1 MWAVFLVAII
11 ERGQL
16 MDPNE
21 KWFDMFRVLFELVS
35 AFGGI
40 GLSLGF
46 PNVCYNPLAV
56 FPRSVSTLFR
66 VTTRSVDLSSHCR
79 SWL

>member
-1 MWAVFLVAII
+1 MFLIAII
-11 ERGQL
+11 ERDSL
-16 MDPNE
+16 LDDSK

-46 PNVCYNPLAV
+46 P
-56 FPRSVSTLFR
+56 SVSPQ
-66 VTTRSVDLSSHCR
+66 
-79 SWL
+79 WY